1 MTKDNLNHEAVTKF
15 ITHIRNLIRVNA
27 FDDSVMQQ
35 LMDKVGLAGTTVF
48 SSIYGSVVFDLA
60 LFNEVT
66 RTDYILRGIRASV
79 IDSCIEVI
87 VGRST

>member
-35 LMDKVGLAGTTVF
+35 LMDKVGLAGTTVN